1 MSKKSLINHI
11 VLVAAVYAA
20 IWLIICVGIMTYTF
34 RSLAVLILVLAV
46 FIVWLFRK
54 FWLSLK

>member
-11 VLVAAVYAA
+11 IKVAAVYVA

-34 RSLAVLILVLAV
+34 RSLAVVLLIVSVVIAWR
-46 FIVWLFRK
+46 IDVWRRRP
-54 FWLSLK
+54 